1 MRIYAVGL
9 LVMVALW
16 IATTQ
21 PAAGQTTFEHT
32 VEGTITVDERGTA
45 HVQQITQYPPS
56 ELATELKATA
66 ISNLEGVKDAL
77 ISGARRGFA
86 RYDFEIKNPSVE
98 ITGLSEGENLTDTFE
113 CDIEGFAT
121 FNSNDNVWTITFRQ
135 WTLEEA
141 QEFINSIKSTQDQIA
156 TLAPDARSRTTTK
169 LTVLLPSSA
178 QIVNSG
184 ELENRTIEDNYGG
197 GSYAR
202 TATRVVTLNGRS
214 AVIKES
220 EVLMG
225 PSAEITITPGEL
237 SAVKQGWQIIY
248 TGAPPPLGSDYLLYL
263 GIGVAIAVV
272 LAIVVFVKRRG
283 GEKLPE
289 VPAEK
294 W

>member
-1 MRIYAVGL
+1 MKSYIILAFSLVL
-9 LVMVALW
+9 LLA
-16 IATTQ
+16 AAQ
-21 PAAGQTTFEHT
+21 SAAGKTTFEHT

-66 ISNLEGVKDAL
+66 ISNLEGVKEAL
-77 ISGARRGFA
+77 ISGARSGFA

-98 ITGLSEGENLTDTFE
+98 ITGLSEGENFTYTAE
-113 CDIEGFAT
+113 CDIEGFAM

-135 WTLEEA
+135 WTLGEA

-169 LTVLLPSSA
+169 LTVLLPSGA

-202 TATRVVTLNGRS
+202 TTTRVVTLNGRS
-214 AVIKES
+214 AIIKES
-220 EVLMG
+220 EALMG
-225 PSAEITITPGEL
+225 PSAEITIPPGEL
-237 SAVKQGWQIIY
+237 STVKQGWQIIY
-248 TGAPPPLGSDYLLYL
+248 TGVPPPSGSDYLLY
-263 GIGVAIAVV
+263 IGVGIVVAVV
-272 LAIVVFVKRRG
+272 LAIIILVKRRG
-283 GEKLPE
+283 GGKLPE
-289 VPAEK
+289 APAEG